1 MKHEVQKIE
10 IKPRK
15 EGEAISNVHLFIN
28 GTEIR
33 NIRKLEFKTEPNSVP
48 TLTVD
53 LNAFDISIDSKCLMY
68 QEGVGA
74 INFIEPV
81 QEEIY
86 CGEKIHPDDTN
97 DHLGEKIRFYLRE
110 IKNLLRKIAE
120 NTEQIH
126 CITLEN
132 ENKTSK
138 KRNLIFVNPYKRQV
152 ERKE

>member
-1 MKHEVQKIE
+1 MIKMKHGIQKIE

-28 GTEIR
+28 GTEIL

-81 QEEIY
+81 QEEI
-86 CGEKIHPDDTN
+86 
-97 DHLGEKIRFYLRE
+97 
-110 IKNLLRKIAE
+110 
-120 NTEQIH
+120 
-126 CITLEN
+126 
-132 ENKTSK
+132 
-138 KRNLIFVNPYKRQV
+138 
-152 ERKE
+152 